1 MGVSFETD
9 IVGFGLRM
17 RCSAV
22 LGVFTLALAGNVF
35 GEISDCGEGWT
46 MLELGHA
53 GAVCVNVSPGWKS
66 YQGARQYC
74 QSKGARLFHPYSAD
88 EQKFLFDKMEVPK
101 FYVGAMKQSDDGLVW
116 SSLLA
121 SNQEVTKVEWNNL
134 PAEDGKAVLKAKQTD
149 DEKLELTCS
158 APSSWMGQVQFA
170 FRRNNRLVQREK
182 DDDGPVMVVEMEE
195 KVSYSC
201 VAVGGDVSVS
211 NPVKVVNGAVEEMS
225 DKEICAVA
233 ARNML
238 WQRIK
243 CNSKGY
249 LAKAVCTRKYDTP
262 TDKTEEEAEKEE
274 EAAENNTE
282 EANAE
287 GEKAPAAEEEAGKQ
301 EVKADD
307 DEETDALR
315 RTLLKA
321 KLINMLKRELKN
333 LSKTSNFYFCAI
345 LKKSLL
351 NLFFELLPS

>member
-1 MGVSFETD
+1 
-9 IVGFGLRM
+9 M
-17 RCSAV
+17 RCFAV
-22 LGVFTLALAGNVF
+22 LGVFTLALVGNVF

-53 GAVCVNVSPGWKS
+53 GAVCVNVSPKWKS

-74 QSKGARLFHPYSAD
+74 QSQGARLFHPYSAD

-101 FYVGAMKQSDDGLVW
+101 FYVGAMKKSDEGLVW

-121 SNQEVTKVEWNNL
+121 SNQEVTKVEWVNL
-134 PAEDGKAVLKAKQTD
+134 PPEEGKAVLKANQTE
-149 DEKLELTCS
+149 DEKLKLTCS
-158 APSSWMGQVQFA
+158 APSSWNGQVDFA
-170 FRRNNRLVQREK
+170 FRRNNRLVPKSEH
-182 DDDGPVMVVEMEE
+182 DGPVMVVKIEE
-195 KVSYSC
+195 DVTYSC
-201 VAVGGDVSVS
+201 VAIGGGHVSVS
-211 NPVKVVNGAVEEMS
+211 NTVKVVNGAVEEMS

-233 ARNML
+233 APHML
-238 WQRIK
+238 WKRIK
-243 CNSKGY
+243 CDSKGY

-262 TDKTEEEAEKEE
+262 TEKTEEEAEKEGE
-274 EAAENNTE
+274 EAAENNKE

-287 GEKAPAAEEEAGKQ
+287 GEKAEEEAGKQ

-333 LSKTSNFYFCAI
+333 LS
-345 LKKSLL
+345 
-351 NLFFELLPS
+351 